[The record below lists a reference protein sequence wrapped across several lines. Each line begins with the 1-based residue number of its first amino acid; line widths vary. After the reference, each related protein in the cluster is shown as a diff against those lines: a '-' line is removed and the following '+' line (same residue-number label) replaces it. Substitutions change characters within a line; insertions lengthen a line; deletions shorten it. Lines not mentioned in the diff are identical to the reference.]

1 MANTC
6 EICVFRS
13 KAIRTLSKEEVRL
26 LNDNCARVDFNKRDL
41 IFKQGA
47 FSSNIGYLKTGLAK
61 LHMNGLNNREQ
72 IIKLSLSPTFMGI
85 PTSLGNRV
93 NQYSATA
100 IEPSS
105 VCFIDLEV
113 FKKFI
118 KQNPLFSYEIIK
130 DMANNE
136 LNHFWSC
143 FNKTH
148 KNCKGLLAE
157 ILLDFSNN
165 IYKSNN
171 YTLPLNR
178 NEMANFINSSREM
191 ISRLLSQF
199 HQDKIIDMDGRHIQ
213 ILNPDLLKKISN
225 YG

>member
-1 MANTC
+1 MTNRC
-6 EICVFRS
+6 DICVFRS
-13 KAIRTLSKEEVRL
+13 KAIGALSIEEVRL
-26 LNDNCARVDFNKRDL
+26 LNANCTSVHFNRGDL

-47 FSSNIGYLKTGLAK
+47 FSLNVGYLKTGLAK
-61 LHMNGLNNREQ
+61 LHMNGLNNKEQ
-72 IIKLSLSPTFMGI
+72 IIKLSLAPTFMGI

-113 FKKFI
+113 FKKLI
-118 KQNPLFSYEIIK
+118 QTNAMFSYEIIK
-130 DMANNE
+130 DMATNE
-136 LNHFWSC
+136 LNHFRSC

-157 ILLDFSNN
+157 ILLDFSNT
-165 IYKSNN
+165 IYKSN
-171 YTLPLNR
+171 TFTMPLNR
-178 NEMANFINSSREM
+178 NEIANLANSSREM

-199 HQDKIIDMDGRHIQ
+199 HQDKIIDLQGRNVR
-213 ILNPDLLKKISN
+213 ILNAALLEKIN
-225 YG
+225 NFG